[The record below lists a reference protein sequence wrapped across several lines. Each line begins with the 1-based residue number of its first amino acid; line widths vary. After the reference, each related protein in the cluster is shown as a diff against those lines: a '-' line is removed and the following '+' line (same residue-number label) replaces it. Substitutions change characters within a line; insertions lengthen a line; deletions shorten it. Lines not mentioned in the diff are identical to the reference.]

1 MFKKISKLLDQI
13 MSMKF
18 LAKWLLAWGIGVNV
32 LIIAWLL
39 SKIIHVVAG
48 L

>member
-1 MFKKISKLLDQI
+1 MIKLLDKI
-13 MSMKF
+13 MNMEF

-32 LIIAWLL
+32 LIIAWILG
-39 SKIIHVVAG
+39 KIITVIAS